1 MFAQG
6 PAAEL
11 PYDEYSQVG
20 LDYAIMWWNPTQT
33 GKGKIIFDDGTGRFM
48 YIDNAKRY
56 KAGEWKKGEPKLFDA
71 SNSISQFNGLPASD
85 QVPDVQCKGC
95 PSSSS

>member
-1 MFAQG
+1 
-6 PAAEL
+6 
-11 PYDEYSQVG
+11 
-20 LDYAIMWWNPTQT
+20 MWWNPTQT